1 MDIWKPMNNE
11 SKHLFATI
19 QQGWFPNELDSLL
32 QTRTDELMAPLQIR
46 EVSILVVVFNQKS
59 ISLFY
64 QMNLKRR
71 LPQDVFI
78 YPFLYNSYPLNK
90 NVKN

>member
-1 MDIWKPMNNE
+1 MNNE

-32 QTRTDELMAPLQIR
+32 QTRTDELLTPLQIR
-46 EVSILVVVFNQKS
+46 EVSILVVVFNQKT
-59 ISLFY
+59 IPLFY
-64 QMNLKRR
+64 QMTLKRR

-78 YPFLYNSYPLNK
+78 HPLLYNSYPLSK
-90 NVKN
+90 NAKN